1 MTQEF
6 KPKPANPQT
15 TASSDQAPRDE
26 IIRDMIKS
34 RVKTFNPFRRS
45 RIIEWNANIA
55 YLCGHQYIGL
65 SGGNIVRRTNLSPFA
80 SVVNKIAPA
89 VRNDVALATKIPPKF
104 DVVPDTTDE
113 NDKATAVAA
122 EKMLSYLRRLNDFD
136 TQRGKII
143 LWYDI
148 SNIGWRKQWWNPFYK
163 VIGQNPESEQMGHNP
178 EMEAGAPVYQGEAI
192 SEFVP
197 TNELVYDWRQN
208 TSKLPWI
215 IHATTM
221 TKSEARVRWKE
232 KVDAIP
238 DSEFVDPTAGKN
250 EFEIKLFNEFE
261 QFVDELS
268 GTTVKVDTEEMG
280 AEDKLITVYEL
291 WQIRDANYPAGIFA
305 ILAGLENGVVMQNA
319 PYPIEQYPHGEI
331 PFTAYDMMLPDRV
344 VAGTAS
350 RISQARPLQS
360 ELNDI
365 RTLIRENTCTLGG
378 GLWKVPR
385 ESKLNIS
392 RIDNG
397 PGLMVEYDGPYE
409 PHREQGVPVSGQLFV
424 YQQEIVKDINDIFS
438 FPMVAQGKRPVGGP
452 KSGVGIAL
460 LQEASQTQHSPII
473 SEMEKKDES
482 AIRQLLSIAF
492 ANYGERTLN
501 IIGKDNE
508 WTMFEFSPESFH
520 GKFNVNIRTG
530 SSMPISRAIERELAL
545 MLFQQGVLGNPMDP
559 TVRKR
564 VLETIDIGG
573 LDRIL
578 KENNKDVNFAKK
590 EFQVPVKQYHQ
601 MIQAGVSPDEAIKGI
616 YLPAVNPFDN
626 HEVHIIEHKNDLLD
640 KFFEY
645 LGTGD
650 PGLIV
655 IANAMQAHWMQHS
668 EILAEQ
674 QIRQAIATGQ
684 IKREDLESSEEKES
698 AKPSP
703 SRETGD

>member
-6 KPKPANPQT
+6 KPKKVVLQT
-15 TASSDQAPRDE
+15 SASPTTSPKDE
-26 IIRDMIKS
+26 AVRTIIKS

-45 RIIEWNANIA
+45 RIVEWNANIA
-55 YLCGHQYIGL
+55 YLCGHQHLGL
-65 SGGNIVRRTNLSPFA
+65 RGGHIVRRTNLSPFT
-80 SVVNKIAPA
+80 STVNKLAPA
-89 VRNDVALATKIPPKF
+89 VRNDVALATKVPPKF
-104 DVVPDTTDE
+104 DVTPDSTDE

-148 SNIGWRKQWWNPFYK
+148 SAIGWRKQWWDPFYK
-163 VIGQNPESEQMGHNP
+163 LIGHNPEPEQDGHNP
-178 EMEAGAPVYQGEAI
+178 EMEPGAPIYQGEAI

-197 TNELVYDWRQN
+197 TNELIYDWRQN
-208 TSKLPWI
+208 TDRLPWI
-215 IHATTM
+215 IHASPM
-221 TKSEARVRWKE
+221 TKAEARIRWEE
-232 KVDAIP
+232 KADLIP
-238 DSEFVDPTAGKN
+238 ESEFIDPSSGQS

-261 QFVDELS
+261 QFTTGLA
-268 GTTVKVDTEEMG
+268 GTTIRIDTGEMSTD
-280 AEDKLITVYEL
+280 DKLIMIYEA
-291 WQIRDANYPAGIFA
+291 WQVRDSNYPLGGYWVM
-305 ILAGLENGVVMQNA
+305 AGLENGVVMQNV
-319 PYPIEQYPHGEI
+319 PYPIEQYPHGEV
-331 PFTAYDMMLPDRV
+331 PFTAYDMMLPDKA

-350 RISQARPLQS
+350 RISQARPLQD

-365 RTLIRENTCTLGG
+365 RTLIRENTCTLGS
-378 GLWKVPR
+378 GLWTVPR
-385 ESKLNIS
+385 EGKINIS
-392 RIDNG
+392 RLDNG
-397 PGLMVEYDGPYE
+397 PGLIVEYDGSYR
-409 PHREQGVPVSGQLFV
+409 PHREAGVPVSGQLFV
-424 YQQEIVKDINDIFS
+424 YQQEIVSDINDIFS

-473 SEMEKKDES
+473 TEMERKDER

-492 ANYGERTLN
+492 ANYRERTLN

-508 WTMFEFSPESFH
+508 WVMFEFSPESFH

-530 SSMPISRAIERELAL
+530 SSMPISRALERDLAL
-545 MLFQQGVLGNPMDP
+545 VLLQQGVLGNPSDP

-578 KENNKDVNFAKK
+578 KDNNKDVNFAKK
-590 EFQVPVKQYHQ
+590 EFQIPVKQYHQ
-601 MIQAGVSPDEAIKGI
+601 MIKQGVPAEEAVKGI

-626 HEVHIIEHKNDLLD
+626 HEVHVIEHKNDLLD

-650 PGLIV
+650 PGMIV
-655 IANAMQAHWMQHS
+655 IANAMQVHWMQHS
-668 EILAEQ
+668 TILAEQ
-674 QIRQAIATGQ
+674 QIRQAIATGV
-684 IKREDLESSEEKES
+684 IKREDLESSEEKED
-698 AKPSP
+698 AKPAP
-703 SRETGD
+703 SRATGS